1 MREISAKLQ
10 APVKYIAAAF
20 SLFYLYVSGVGLVS
34 TEANV
39 GLYLLFTNLLSLI
52 LYPLSKKAP
61 NSKPLAVIDG
71 ILIVLATTSVVYWI
85 IQYGDYSARR
95 VGMPNDL
102 DMFFGVVMILI
113 SLEITRRALG
123 NVLAV
128 MGLIFVVQ
136 LYFGP
141 YLPGYFAHKGFSI
154 TRIVEY
160 NYSTMEGIFGTVASV
175 FATYVMPFLV
185 FGAFLQRTGGGDF
198 FIDLARALA
207 GRVSGGPAL
216 IAIWC
221 SCAFGM
227 ISGSPIANVMS
238 IGSFTIPMMKKAGYK
253 PEFAGAIEAAAST
266 GGQFMPPVM
275 GAGAFILA
283 TLTET
288 PYSVIMVMA
297 ILPALLYYFSLT
309 SMIYFNARKNGLVGL
324 KKEELPVVS
333 EVMRRGWYYL
343 FTIVVAAVLIVA
355 GFSVPMTAFWATI
368 FVIMCSML
376 RKDTRLTW
384 DKFVD
389 SLEEGGKG
397 SLMVG
402 ATAGTLGLIMGGIT
416 LSGLGVKFSAAIL
429 SMSFGSLFFSIILIG
444 LIATVIGMGLP
455 TTASYIVLAI
465 LAAPSLIQL
474 GMSPV
479 LAHLLCFWLSMTSNV
494 TPPVCVAAFAAAGV
508 AKSDPMKTG
517 LHACVLALFL
527 YLMPFAFAYAPQITI
542 YGYSIGKVLEIVIS
556 YGIATVALAAAIQGW
571 LFRTLKGW
579 ERAVFL
585 TATIFLAIPN
595 ILLDLVGLAILVLI
609 SVWLYRQRSPVSAG
623 GGARL

>member
-1 MREISAKLQ
+1 MRELSAKLQ

-39 GLYLLFTNLLSLI
+39 GLYLLFTNMLCLI
-52 LYPLSKKAP
+52 LYPLSKKTP
-61 NSKPLAVIDG
+61 HNKLLAVVDG
-71 ILIVLATTSVVYWI
+71 ILVVLGTASVIYWI
-85 IQYGDYSARR
+85 AQYSEYSAKR

-113 SLEITRRALG
+113 SLEVTRRALG
-123 NVLAV
+123 NVLAIL
-128 MGLIFVVQ
+128 GLVFVVQ

-141 YLPGYFAHKGFSI
+141 HLPGYFAHKGFSV
-154 TRIVEY
+154 TRIIEY

-207 GRVSGGPAL
+207 GRISGGPAL

-238 IGSFTIPMMKKAGYK
+238 IGNFTIPMMKNAGYK
-253 PEFAGAIEAAAST
+253 PEFAGAVEAAAST

-297 ILPALLYYFSLT
+297 ILPALLYYLSLT
-309 SMIYFNARKNGLVGL
+309 MMIYFNAKKNGLVGL

-355 GFSVPMTAFWATI
+355 GFSVPMVAFWATI
-368 FVIMCSML
+368 FVIFCSML
-376 RKDTRLTW
+376 RKDTRLTMT
-384 DKFVD
+384 KFVD
-389 SLEEGGKG
+389 TLEEAGKG
-397 SLMVG
+397 SIMVG
-402 ATAGTLGLIMGGIT
+402 ATAGTLGLVMGGIT

-429 SMSFGSLFFSIILIG
+429 SLSFGSIFLSIILIG

-465 LAAPSLIQL
+465 LAAPSLIQMGL
-474 GMSPV
+474 PPV

-494 TPPVCVAAFAAAGV
+494 TPPVCVAAFAAASV

-527 YLMPFAFAYAPQITI
+527 YLMPFAFAYAPQVTI
-542 YGYSIGKVLEIVIS
+542 YGYGIGKVLEIVTS

-571 LFRTLKGW
+571 LFRNLKVL
-579 ERAVFL
+579 ERLVFL
-585 TATIFLAIPN
+585 AATIFLAIPN
-595 ILLDLVGLAILVLI
+595 VILDLVGLAILVMI
-609 SVWLYRQRSPVSAG
+609 SAWVCRRRSAI
-623 GGARL
+623 AA

>member
-1 MREISAKLQ
+1 MRMLDARFQ
-10 APVKYIAAAF
+10 TPVRYIAAAF

-39 GLYLLFTNLLSLI
+39 GLYLLFTNMLSLI
-52 LYPLSKKAP
+52 LYPLSGKAP
-61 NSKPLAVIDG
+61 NSRPLVVVDG
-71 ILIVLATTSVVYWI
+71 IFVVLGTTSIIYWI
-85 IQYGDYSARR
+85 TQYAEYSARR
-95 VGMPNDL
+95 VGMPNNLDL
-102 DMFFGVVMILI
+102 FFGVVMILI

-154 TRIVEY
+154 TRIIEY

-207 GRVSGGPAL
+207 GRISGGPAL

-253 PEFAGAIEAAAST
+253 PEFAGAVEAAAST

-288 PYSVIMVMA
+288 PYSIIMVMA
-297 ILPALLYYFSLT
+297 VLPALLYYLSLT
-309 SMIYFNARKNGLVGL
+309 AMIYFNAKKNGLVGL

-343 FTIVVAAVLIVA
+343 FTVAVAAVLIVA

-368 FVIMCSML
+368 FVIICSML
-376 RKDTRLTW
+376 RKDTRLNMT
-384 DKFVD
+384 KFVD
-389 SLEEGGKG
+389 TLEEAGKG

-402 ATAGTLGLIMGGIT
+402 ATAGTLGLVMGGIT

-429 SMSFGSLFFSIILIG
+429 SMSFGSLFLSIILIG

-474 GMSPV
+474 GLPPV
-479 LAHLLCFWLSMTSNV
+479 MAHLLCFWLSMTSNV

-542 YGYSIGKVLEIVIS
+542 YGHSVGKVLEIVTS

-571 LFRTLKGW
+571 LFRNLNTW

-585 TATIFLAIPN
+585 ASTIFLAIPN
-595 ILLDLVGLAILVLI
+595 VFLDLAGLAILVML
-609 SVWLYRQRSPVSAG
+609 SAWVYRRS
-623 GGARL
+623 GAIAA